1 MKSFISTLAI
11 LAILSLSACTNMQ
24 VQRGKNGQVGGV
36 GGAASGAIIGQAI
49 GHNTEATLIGA
60 AIGGLL
66 GYVVGNEMDKND
78 LRELNQVYERGR
90 SGQPKSWVN
99 PDTGNR
105 YTVVPQPA
113 YTNSNNHQVCRQAKI
128 NAWVNGKADVVYTT
142 ACRDGYGHWQI
153 QAQR

>member
-36 GGAASGAIIGQAI
+36 GGAAAGAIIGQAI

-66 GYVVGNEMDKND
+66 GYVIGNEMDKND
-78 LRELNQVYERGR
+78 LRELNQVYERGK

-99 PDTGNR
+99 PDTSNR
-105 YTVVPQPA
+105 YTVTPELA
-113 YTNSNNHQVCRQAKI
+113 YTGHDNRICRQAKI

-142 ACRDGYGHWQI
+142 ACRDDYGHWQI
-153 QAQR
+153 QTQR